1 MIEWVYRR
9 ASRARSVEGVMVATD
24 DQRISRV
31 VERFGGHAV
40 LTSRQHPSGTDRI
53 AEVAKRLRCSAIVN
67 VQGDEPLIDPRA
79 IDTAVAGLLA
89 SRRQC
94 PVSTLMTP
102 IRRLT
107 ELEDPNVVK
116 VVTNERQEAVY
127 FSRSIVPHW
136 RGKDLRQIDFA
147 HQRSFFKHLG
157 LYVYTRAFLLRWP
170 ELQISQL
177 EKLEALEQLRVLENG
192 YRIKVLVTPFSSPS
206 VDTPED
212 VQIVEEEIA
221 RRKIRF

>member
-9 ASRARSVEGVMVATD
+9 ASRARSLQAVCVATD
-24 DQRISRV
+24 DERIRRV
-31 VERFGGHAV
+31 VEGFGGHAV
-40 LTSRQHPSGTDRI
+40 LTSRHHRSGTDRI
-53 AEVAKRLRCSAIVN
+53 AEVVRHVRCTAIVN

-79 IDTAVAGLLA
+79 IDTAVAGLLD
-89 SRRQC
+89 SRQRC

-107 ELEDPNVVK
+107 ELEDPHVVK
-116 VVTNERQEAVY
+116 VVTNQHREAVY
-127 FSRSIVPHW
+127 FSRSVIAYGPGVNLP
-136 RGKDLRQIDFA
+136 KIDFSR
-147 HQRSFFKHLG
+147 QRTFFKHLG
-157 LYVYTRAFLLRWP
+157 VYVYTRAFLLRWP
-170 ELQISQL
+170 ELRVSAL
-177 EKLEALEQLRVLENG
+177 EEMEALEQLRVLENG

-212 VQIVEEEIA
+212 LHIVEEEIA